1 MDKKIDEKAKTV
13 ADKTYQYSDY
23 YSNDQLSKGMAISHE
38 QVSDTYMEGTIDRM
52 EGKNDRDDHAN
63 SEEIPRKL

>member
-1 MDKKIDEKAKTV
+1 MDKQIDEKEKTV

-38 QVSDTYMEGTIDRM
+38 QVSDTYMEGTIDQVK
-52 EGKNDRDDHAN
+52 GNSNRDEHEN
-63 SEEIPRKL
+63 SEEIPRKQ